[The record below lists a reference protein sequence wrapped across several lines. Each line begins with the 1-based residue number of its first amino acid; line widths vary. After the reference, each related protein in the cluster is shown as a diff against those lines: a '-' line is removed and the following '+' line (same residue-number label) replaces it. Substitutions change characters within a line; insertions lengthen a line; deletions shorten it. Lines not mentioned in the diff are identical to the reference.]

1 MALVPST
8 LASQIEA
15 ALLAAKANPSPT
27 ASTQLANDLATAID
41 AYVKTATVSTVVT
54 GTAVGG
60 FCLPNGPITPVPPAG
75 VPAGATVTASG
86 VGTLA

>member
-27 ASTQLANDLATAID
+27 ASTQLANDLAAAID
-41 AYVKTATVSTVVT
+41 AYV
-54 GTAVGG
+54 
-60 FCLPNGPITPVPPAG
+60 
-75 VPAGATVTASG
+75 
-86 VGTLA
+86 